1 MLFNSQHFFG
11 CGDRKASD
19 LHLQVK
25 VVLITVAVAS
35 AVIASILLSTVAEFF
50 KLSAI
55 ADLASFIIVIETALN
70 LVVLAALAYDFTLTL
85 LIVNLNLALD
95 TPIAAIALV
104 ILLNFEDV
112 LSVISTISGSRSRS
126 RSASAVSGVSGVSV
140 LIFVATARVT
150 LISATAA
157 QRVINLTLLAVVAIS
172 KVSTL
177 VLKGTVT
184 PFLAWVLENISE
196 DASSGLVIELT
207 TNLTAAF
214 PGTAAFL
221 VFRLGLDDALEVSSE
236 KVIDEVTS
244 AVCLDAHILIVIVST
259 IILIVTLPTTTAI
272 SVISVM
278 LAAVTSSV
286 LTLTAISLLLYVII
300 TAPQAGEPVSV
311 STVSTLVITVVVL
324 QTTMV
329 VALSASFLEKIAWL

>member
-11 CGDRKASD
+11 CGERKASD
-19 LHLQVK
+19 LYLQIK
-25 VVLITVAVAS
+25 VVLVTVAVAS
-35 AVIASILLSTVAEFF
+35 AVIASILLSAVAEFF

-55 ADLASFIIVIETALN
+55 ADLASLIIVVEATLN
-70 LVVLAALAYDFTLTL
+70 LVVIAALTYDLTLTL

-95 TPIAAIALV
+95 TSIALVALV

-112 LSVISTISGSRSRS
+112 LLAISTISGSGS
-126 RSASAVSGVSGVSV
+126 RSASTVSGVSRVSV
-140 LIFVATARVT
+140 LIFVATARIT

-157 QRVINLTLLAVVAIS
+157 QGVINLTLLAVVAIS

-177 VLKGTVT
+177 ALKGTVT

-214 PGTAAFL
+214 SGATAFL
-221 VFRLGLDDALEVSSE
+221 VFRFGLDDALEVSSE

-244 AVCLDAHILIVIVST
+244 AVSLDTHRLIVTILT
-259 IILIVTLPTTTAI
+259 IILIVTLPATTAI
-272 SVISVM
+272 SVISVL
-278 LAAVTSSV
+278 LAAVASSV

-311 STVSTLVITVVVL
+311 SAVSTLFITVVVL
-324 QTTMV
+324 QTPMV
-329 VALSASFLEKIAWL
+329 VALSASFLEKITWL